1 MSKLAINIMN
11 GKNPI
16 RHLGER
22 NNPTQM
28 LWKNAYKWDNLI
40 LCMPCYAWNMMAR
53 AIVKFIFIR
62 CGTGPDPIHM
72 RARKCTFYIYGMCCG
87 TTHSITNKQNTH
99 LWIAVAPGLDDCV
112 YYIPLPHLHLNL
124 VSYFVYIHTSE
135 CVWLFISS
143 FSSCGRDT
151 RALARYIY
159 LSPCVYTVWL
169 CIYAYSS
176 IRLVHIWCA
185 ILGHTVCRSEDATRR
200 RYNGFIFLFS
210 FFSFRTCVCLSGFD
224 RHLFLTLH
232 IVHSFTCTSHSLY
245 RTILIHLPFHF
256 RLWLFINKLV
266 LFNSKFNESN
276 RIVSFSS
283 FCLHAC
289 WYFISFPYFDES
301 GWRRIKIRS
310 DAAMMCVSKC
320 MVFSVSSTVWR
331 IRYHI
336 NTGVITPKLNSLLS
350 INFFI
355 SCLSRYPSNLK
366 TPILGRFIATGYGFL
381 IFWENIQ
388 IDLIINETL
397 RFEQNRFS
405 LRLYAK
411 AAPYYCR

>member
-1 MSKLAINIMN
+1 MECAVA
-11 GKNPI
+11 
-16 RHLGER
+16 
-22 NNPTQM
+22 Q
-28 LWKNAYKWDNLI
+28 
-40 LCMPCYAWNMMAR
+40 
-53 AIVKFIFIR
+53 
-62 CGTGPDPIHM
+62 
-72 RARKCTFYIYGMCCG
+72 
-87 TTHSITNKQNTH
+87 HSITNKQNTH

-135 CVWLFISS
+135 CVWLLFLLSLVVWS
-143 FSSCGRDT
+143 WYA
-151 RALARYIY
+151 RAR
-159 LSPCVYTVWL
+159 SPCAYTVWL

-176 IRLVHIWCA
+176 IRFDHIWCA

-210 FFSFRTCVCLSGFD
+210 FFSFWTCVLCVCMCLSGFD
-224 RHLFLTLH
+224 RHSFLTLR

-276 RIVSFSS
+276 RIVFFFFFFVVSS
-283 FCLHAC
+283 RVL
-289 WYFISFPYFDES
+289 ISFLLLSHTLTNLDDVAL
-301 GWRRIKIRS
+301 KS
-310 DAAMMCVSKC
+310 DQMRWWCVRANAWFFC
-320 MVFSVSSTVWR
+320 IVSSTVWR

-355 SCLSRYPSNLK
+355 SCLSRYP
-366 TPILGRFIATGYGFL
+366 A
-381 IFWENIQ
+381 
-388 IDLIINETL
+388 
-397 RFEQNRFS
+397 
-405 LRLYAK
+405 
-411 AAPYYCR
+411 